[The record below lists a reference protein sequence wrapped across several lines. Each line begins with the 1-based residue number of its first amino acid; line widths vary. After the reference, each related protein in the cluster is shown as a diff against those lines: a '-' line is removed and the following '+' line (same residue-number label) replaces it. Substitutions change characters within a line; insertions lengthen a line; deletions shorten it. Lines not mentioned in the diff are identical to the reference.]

1 MFVSHPKYE
10 VFLPEGLIDPGSKHW
25 RLIEISLHT
34 PWFLLTLREL
44 TEEREI
50 SLTRTWCIAWERD
63 LAHILDT
70 IDTDTVCGLIC
81 IVPGRNARARQWT
94 SREIREVWLVRTEDA
109 EERVR
114 FLDLDGREFDA
125 GLRSDPSSNVVDR
138 RQLLKIGAP

>member
-70 IDTDTVCGLIC
+70 IDTDTVSGLIC
-81 IVPGRNARARQWT
+81 ILPGRNARSRQWK

-138 RQLLKIGAP
+138 RQLLKIGTP